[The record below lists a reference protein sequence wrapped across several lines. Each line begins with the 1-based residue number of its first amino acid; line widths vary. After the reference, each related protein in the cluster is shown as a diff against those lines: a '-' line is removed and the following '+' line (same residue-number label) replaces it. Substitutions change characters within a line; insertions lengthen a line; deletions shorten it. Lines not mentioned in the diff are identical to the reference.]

1 MTDTPQTRHPT
12 PQSGSAKPALTFD
25 AQEFCHYLAD
35 CDWTEEQK
43 VEFVEALWQIVLSFV
58 DLGFDLHP
66 VQQVIESPST
76 LELDSGGVLESG
88 HTLRNFKTTNAAFN
102 QLVGAG
108 RPDS

>member
-1 MTDTPQTRHPT
+1 MTEQPQVPEHTDPRL
-12 PQSGSAKPALTFD
+12 APARKALAFD

-43 VEFVEALWQIVLSFV
+43 VEFILALWEIILSFV

-66 VQQVIESPST
+66 VQRVIDAPST
-76 LELDSGGVLESG
+76 LELDSSGVLDSPNKKHFE
-88 HTLRNFKTTNAAFN
+88 TTYAGFN
-102 QLVGAG
+102 HLVVAG